1 MTVRRKDAD
10 KTRADILLAA
20 QRAFSTRG
28 YAASGLRVIAAA
40 AGVNPALAIRYFGS
54 KEKLFAEALNGLL
67 DLGVLTAPDRAS
79 FGKQL
84 VAAFVA
90 EPEDRINALHILV
103 LSSGDPEAR
112 AIADAT
118 LRERI
123 HAPLAAWFGGATG
136 SSRATLILTLAA
148 GFFTYRLLYPLD
160 EWKGALDPASRRW
173 LEAAFQS
180 IADGDY

>member
-20 QRAFSTRG
+20 QRTFSTRG
-28 YAASGLRVIAAA
+28 YAGSGLRAITAA

-54 KEKLFAEALNGLL
+54 KENLFAEALNGLL
-67 DLGVLTAPDRAS
+67 DVGILTAQDRAS

-90 EPEDRINALHILV
+90 EPEDRINALHVLV
-103 LSSGDPEAR
+103 LSSGDPDAR

-118 LRERI
+118 LRDRI
-123 HAPLAAWFGGATG
+123 HAPLAAWFGDARA

-160 EWKGALDPASRRW
+160 EWKGALEPASRRW
-173 LEAAFQS
+173 LERAFQS
-180 IADGDY
+180 IVEDDY